1 MGKIDGCLKA
11 VFISFN
17 CLFASF
23 GCLLICGLI
32 RMSLSGYKMEGLDT
46 PSVIWLWVF
55 AIITLLV
62 SLLGSHAARTEN
74 KCGLKLFAVLM
85 GIGMALMLIVGV
97 AAIVLKDKGM
107 ENFQSPEV
115 AQEILKDEKKKHL
128 LKTLQGRV
136 RCCGWTGVEDWGSDI
151 PQSCRCTPSYGPECK
166 SSLLG
171 FSSVYSKACGEIVK
185 DYVEYYAKI
194 GICIIFGF
202 AFVAMMGLIISA
214 KMINQISHHD
224 RVVMPTFG
232 LKAY

>member
-1 MGKIDGCLKA
+1 MNPKTWEHKSL
-11 VFISFN
+11 
-17 CLFASF
+17 

-32 RMSLSGYKMEGLDT
+32 RMSLSGYKMEGLDA
-46 PSVIWLWVF
+46 PSVIWVWVF

-115 AQEILKDEKKKHL
+115 AQEILKDEKKKHF
-128 LKTLQGRV
+128 LKTLQGQV

-166 SSLLG
+166 SSLL
-171 FSSVYSKACGEIVK
+171 SCGEIVK
-185 DYVEYYAKI
+185 DYVEYYVKI

-202 AFVAMMGLIISA
+202 AFVAVVVLNSPLVSLHPQESGISLPQSA
-214 KMINQISHHD
+214 ALTTPQHFTCKHTH
-224 RVVMPTFG
+224 T
-232 LKAY
+232 